1 VNIIVEHPLDMP
13 TLAQIQSLES
23 TMRAAPAELH
33 REIPVTHHFA
43 PGVYCREITI
53 PAGVCIVGKL
63 HRTQHLISL
72 LCGEVTIFTD
82 RGMERITG
90 PRVWTTYPGTKRAIF
105 AHTDA
110 TLMTIHVTDET
121 DVDVIESQ
129 IIEPEL
135 LEHERKELT

>member
-1 VNIIVEHPLDMP
+1 VVSALALLPNMP
-13 TLAQIQSLES
+13 TLAEIRSLES
-23 TMRAAPAELH
+23 AMRAAPTGH
-33 REIPVTHHFA
+33 VEIPVQHHFA

-72 LCGEVTIFTD
+72 QAGEVTIYTD
-82 RGMERITG
+82 RGMERIVG
-90 PRVWTTYPGTKRAIF
+90 PRTWTTYPGTKRAIF

-135 LEHERKELT
+135 LGHEQEALT